1 MTFMIVIVLSTFD
14 IDGNTISNNN
24 NKDNDGIIVEGS
36 GAFIVV
42 TSTYA

>member
-14 IDGNTISNNN
+14 IDENTISNNN
-24 NKDNDGIIVEGS
+24 NKDNDDIIVEGS

-42 TSTYA
+42 TSTCA

>member
-14 IDGNTISNNN
+14 IDENTISNNN
-24 NKDNDGIIVEGS
+24 NKDNDDIIVEGS